1 MHEQAIAAF
10 FGFNEMPLVSISDGQ
25 RAPILMPMW
34 SPPSTMGCRLTCTR
48 RHSIRGWPSSGAFHR
63 KRAILV
69 ETTRLWASRTQVEH
83 DGHAHIRQV
92 IGPDEYHETV
102 DDNAY
107 TNTMAVFN
115 LERAADA
122 ADVLKREHWGD
133 RQPLSARLD
142 LKEREP
148 QSWRAL
154 AAALVTG
161 FNVATASDAIT
172 AGLREMLLTTPV
184 TPDSFSNSE
193 RAVILRRL
201 LASKCDTLEAFELA
215 DRLFDACP
223 CLVE

>member
-48 RHSIRGWPSSGAFHR
+48 RHSIRGRPSSGAFHR

-69 ETTRLWASRTQVEH
+69 ETTRFWASRTQVEH

-161 FNVATASDAIT
+161 FNVAT
-172 AGLREMLLTTPV
+172 EMAFKSPTSGTRHQHRPHQSAHNRDGISSWSRSVQTCVEALSRNQGRDEVIGPRLV
-184 TPDSFSNSE
+184 DS
-193 RAVILRRL
+193 
-201 LASKCDTLEAFELA
+201 
-215 DRLFDACP
+215 
-223 CLVE
+223 

>member
-34 SPPSTMGCRLTCTR
+34 SPPSTVGCRLTCTR
-48 RHSIRGWPSSGAFHR
+48 RHSNRGWPSSGAFHR

-69 ETTRLWASRTQVEH
+69 ETTRFWASRTQVEH

-107 TNTMAVFN
+107 TNTTMI
-115 LERAADA
+115 

-133 RQPLSARLD
+133 QQPLSARLD
-142 LKEREP
+142 LKERESVFGKKAGISLVLDRYGIAGHIP
-148 QSWRAL
+148 RWRA
-154 AAALVTG
+154 
-161 FNVATASDAIT
+161 ASRFD
-172 AGLREMLLTTPV
+172 
-184 TPDSFSNSE
+184 
-193 RAVILRRL
+193 
-201 LASKCDTLEAFELA
+201 LES
-215 DRLFDACP
+215 
-223 CLVE
+223 